1 MIKVFIGG
9 SRKVSRL
16 SAEVR
21 QRLDRII
28 KKGFPVL
35 IGDANGVD
43 KVVQQYFHEHNYN
56 QVEVFCMEGVCR
68 NNLGGWPTRSISA
81 VNRKRDFSYYSSKDR
96 VMADD
101 ASVGFMIWDGK
112 SKGTLTNVFR
122 LISQNKKVVIYT
134 APSKQFSDLKNKAD
148 WDVFLSSSGNDLG
161 KQVERRAFIEGRKS
175 QSPVQLNL
183 FSANRLPEHQPA

>member
-1 MIKVFIGG
+1 M
-9 SRKVSRL
+9 SRL

>member
-28 KKGFPVL
+28 SKGLPVL

-43 KVVQQYFHEHNYN
+43 KAVQQYFQERNYN

-68 NNLGGWPTRSISA
+68 NNLGGWPTRSISTL
-81 VNRKRDFSYYSSKDR
+81 NSKRDFSYYSTKDK
-96 VMADD
+96 VMADE

-112 SKGTLTNVFR
+112 SIGTLANVFR
-122 LISQNKKVVIYT
+122 LISQNKKVVLYT
-134 APSKQFSDLKNKAD
+134 VTSKQFLNLKDKAD
-148 WDVFLSSSGNDLG
+148 WDVFLSPAGNELR
-161 KQVERRAFIEGRKS
+161 KKVERYAFIEGGQHQK
-175 QSPVQLNL
+175 PIQLNL
-183 FSANRLPEHQPA
+183 FSTDRLPV